1 MFVQGD
7 NSVVFHVAEKAMTSQ
22 PTGSDNL
29 EVKVQGQTKVLLT
42 AESNL
47 IEVHDLKQADT
58 DQPSYPGAFGGR
70 GRGRGRGGRD
80 TLTRFLEREERV
92 VGQGRPAPAAA
103 PPPAPPVDT
112 SNNCVP
118 GAGPGWFMWREWK
131 VNPDFMDSFN
141 IQVEMSTIF
150 RRTQYL
156 EKVLEQLN
164 VTWSLHIKLGHL
176 TLVCKTFIYK
186 QFGLSGQHSVL
197 F

>member
-58 DQPSYPGAFGGR
+58 DKPRYPGAFGGR

-92 VGQGRPAPAAA
+92 VGQGRPAPAE
-103 PPPAPPVDT
+103 DT
-112 SNNCVP
+112 SNNCMP
-118 GAGPGWFMWREWK
+118 GAGPGWFMWCEWK

-141 IQVEMSTIF
+141 IQVKM
-150 RRTQYL
+150 
-156 EKVLEQLN
+156 
-164 VTWSLHIKLGHL
+164 L
-176 TLVCKTFIYK
+176 THDSSSRNMT
-186 QFGLSGQHSVL
+186 
-197 F
+197 